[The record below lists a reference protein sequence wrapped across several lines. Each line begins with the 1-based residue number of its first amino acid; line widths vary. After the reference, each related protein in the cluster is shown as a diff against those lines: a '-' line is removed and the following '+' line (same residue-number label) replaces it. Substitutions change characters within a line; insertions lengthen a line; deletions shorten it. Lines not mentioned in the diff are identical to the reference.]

1 MKLVSVITPLYNS
14 ERFIC
19 EALQSVLDQTHTN
32 VELLVIDDG
41 SPDDSANVVEA
52 MGDPRIQ
59 VFRQDNTGPCRA
71 RNSGIARAKG
81 DFIAFIDH
89 DDHWAPDKLEKH
101 IAHLERNPLVGVSYG
116 PSAFI
121 DENGGRLG
129 LYQVPQLTDVTPGL
143 ILCRNPIGNGSA
155 PLIRRE
161 VFEAVKFMVEH
172 DGKQEPMYF
181 DDECRGWED
190 VECWFR
196 ISVKTDWEFEGI
208 ADCLT
213 YYRVNSEGL
222 SADAEKKQRSFEQGL
237 ERARTYAPDIVARYE
252 GAARAYHLRYLARR
266 LVTSRD
272 GRGAVSFAHR
282 ALRSHPRLL
291 VEEPKRTLITLG
303 AAYALLSLP
312 RPIYERLES
321 AAIAEVGRAQA
332 ARVQE

>member
-14 ERFIC
+14 ERFIRD
-19 EALQSVLDQTHTN
+19 ALQSVLDQTHTN

-41 SPDDSANVVEA
+41 SPDHSADLVESI
-52 MGDPRIQ
+52 GDPRIQ
-59 VFRQDNTGPCRA
+59 VFRQSNTGPCRA

-81 DFIAFIDH
+81 DFIGFIDH
-89 DDHWAPDKLEKH
+89 DDYWAPDKLEKH
-101 IAHLERNPLVGVSYG
+101 IAHLERSPSVGISYG
-116 PSAFI
+116 PSAFM
-121 DENGGRLG
+121 DENGDRLG
-129 LYQVPQLTDVTPGL
+129 LYQVPQLTGVTPGL

-161 VFEAVKFMVEH
+161 VLEEVKFMAER
-172 DGKQEPMYF
+172 DGELEPMYF

-196 ISVKTDWEFEGI
+196 MSVKTDWQFEGI
-208 ADCLT
+208 PDCLT

-222 SADAEKKQRSFEQGL
+222 SADAEKKQRSFDQGL
-237 ERARTYAPDIVARYE
+237 ERARAYAPEIVAQYE

-272 GRGAVSFAHR
+272 ARGAVRFAHR
-282 ALRSHPRLL
+282 ALRTHPRLL

-303 AAYALLSLP
+303 AAYALRSLP

-321 AAIAEVGRAQA
+321 VAMAEVGRAQA
-332 ARVQE
+332 AQVDE